1 MQRVIART
9 VPVGPEGANRDLAR
23 DFTGPCSWLVD
34 TNGMMTSYPSC
45 PTLPFDFS

>member
-23 DFTGPCSWLVD
+23 DFCRTMLVA
-34 TNGMMTSYPSC
+34 G
-45 PTLPFDFS
+45 